1 MATPKAKRSPF
12 EVKLSPVEL
21 DELARKLSIEIEYA
35 QTARDR
41 VIGDQASVE
50 RAYRKYEGGKGISK
64 NTPWQGASN
73 LGSPIVTEKVDAMR
87 ARMVDTFFTDPIWN
101 VEGYGASAERAA
113 FVESYHQWKAEIA
126 GLQKALSRVV
136 HVALI
141 EGTGILEVTD
151 RVELRKGVR
160 RARVL
165 VQRDETSGLPVLD
178 ETGNPTPAVR
188 ANGKFEEAEPGE
200 PYVLA
205 IVSDVVRATTGP
217 SFRVHGLRDFLVL
230 PGHAAEKADV
240 WGYAKR
246 FYRRLPELQ
255 KREEQGFY
263 KGVADL
269 GEAGEREANATDRS
283 AGQDIAVQHGET
295 AEKEIWEVNYLADL
309 DNDGFEEWY
318 VCTLSVLHRKILR
331 IQYQDYNTPHYV
343 LFAPF
348 PRPFSLYGYSYAE
361 DKLGSLY
368 DEHAALRNI
377 YADRSVLATSAPILL
392 MENSSWNPA
401 LKPFGPR
408 QVIPVRD
415 MNEIKQLEIRDVPN
429 SVQAQQNLVLQFAE
443 RLSGQND
450 TTTGVMAQQD
460 RTLGEVKL
468 TTEQSYIRINEIIK
482 NCQEPME
489 ELFHILHHIYVSA
502 LEDNEAPESAPG
514 DLMQMM
520 AERGVKMPSHQIRA
534 DDLIGTFRG
543 RPKNSVEGTDF
554 NRMKADFAQLLTA
567 LTQMSQGNPALAM
580 HLQQPNVIR
589 SILSQLARIHRWPDR
604 HNLVSSFTGQP
615 PMPPPMPGLPPG
627 APLPPGGNG
636 APVAGPPPPPVG

>member
-1 MATPKAKRSPF
+1 MATKTRRSPF
-12 EVKLSPVEL
+12 EVKLSAVAQ

-35 QTARDR
+35 LTARDR

-50 RAYRKYEGGKGISK
+50 RAYRKYEGGKGITK
-64 NTPWQGASN
+64 NTPWQGAAN

-87 ARMVDTFFTDPIWN
+87 ARIVDTIFTDPIWT
-101 VEGYGASAERAA
+101 VEGYGASAERAP
-113 FVESYHQWKAEIA
+113 FVETYHQWKAEIA
-126 GLQKALSRVV
+126 GLQKALSRVF

-141 EGTGILEVTD
+141 EGTGVLEVTD

-160 RARVL
+160 RARIL
-165 VQRDETSGLPVLD
+165 TQRDEATGLPVLD
-178 ETGNPTPAVR
+178 ETGNPTPVVK

-217 SFRVHGLRDFLVL
+217 SFRVHSLRDFLVL

-246 FYRRLPELQ
+246 FFRRLAELK
-255 KREEQGFY
+255 KREEQGYY
-263 KGVADL
+263 KGVDEL
-269 GEAGEREANATDRS
+269 GEAGEREATATDRS

-309 DNDGFEEWY
+309 DDDGFEEWY
-318 VCTLSVLHRKILR
+318 VVTLSALYRKIIR
-331 IQYQDYNTPHYV
+331 IQYQDYDTPHYV
-343 LFAPF
+343 LFTPF
-348 PRPFSLYGYSYAE
+348 PRPFGLYGYSYAE

-368 DEHAALRNI
+368 DEHAALRNM
-377 YADRSVLATSAPILL
+377 YADRSALATSAPFTL
-392 MENSSWNPA
+392 MENSAWNPA

-415 MNEIKQLEIRDVPN
+415 QNELKQLEIRDVPN
-429 SVQAQQNLVLQFAE
+429 SVQAQQSMVLQFAE

-468 TTEQSYIRINEIIK
+468 TTEQSWIRINEVIK

-489 ELFHILHHIYVSA
+489 DLFSILHHIYVSA
-502 LEDNEAPESAPG
+502 LEDNEFPEAAPG

-520 AERGVKMPSHQIRA
+520 EERGIKMPSRQIRA

-543 RPKNSVEGTDF
+543 KPKNSVEATDF

-567 LTQMSQGNPALAM
+567 LTQMSQGNPALAA

-604 HNLVSSFTGQP
+604 HNLVSSFTGMP
-615 PMPPPMPGLPPG
+615 PMPPPMALPG
-627 APLPPGGNG
+627 APQPPGGNG
-636 APVAGPPPPPVG
+636 APVAGPPPPPIG